1 MARPKIKG
9 NLKALNVKIDA
20 SVYDR
25 LDNESLK
32 SGVPKTVIT
41 EKAIDEYLKKKDKK
55 KKGTY

>member
-20 SVYDR
+20 CVYDR

-55 KKGTY
+55 KRSTY